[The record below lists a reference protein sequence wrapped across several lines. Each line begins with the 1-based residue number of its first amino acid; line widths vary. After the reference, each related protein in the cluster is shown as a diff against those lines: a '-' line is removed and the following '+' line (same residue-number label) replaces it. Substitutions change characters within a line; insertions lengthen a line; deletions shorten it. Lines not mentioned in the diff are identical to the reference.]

1 MSQGNM
7 STSAK
12 PNTNPVVPDELK
24 DSVSISSIDF
34 MIDALG
40 QVLSPVL
47 SPIANLARS
56 NSVWPM
62 TFGTSC
68 CAIEMISVGMSAFDI
83 SRFGSEV
90 FRATPRQA
98 DMIITAGTITRK
110 MAPALITLY
119 EQMPEPKYVIAMGAC
134 TITGGMF
141 NDSYSVVQ
149 GVDRIIPVDVF
160 LPGCPPRPE
169 GILDALLKLQQKI
182 RTENYAERRKKLY
195 AQTSVRK
202 VDYDT
207 GRPLEDLIG
216 VVKEDTNAALS
227 SGQEA
232 LGDEAKGISPK
243 AEEAKTVATKPVA
256 PKVEVAKPEA
266 AKPEVTTPEVKKVE
280 NTKDEAAE
288 KADDKSV

>member
-1 MSQGNM
+1 V
-7 STSAK
+7 
-12 PNTNPVVPDELK
+12 PNPVKASPLPVSEPVPAELAE
-24 DSVSISSIDF
+24 SVTLTSLETAIEF
-34 MIDALG
+34 
-40 QVLSPVL
+40 LSRFL
-47 SPIANLARS
+47 DPIANLARS
-56 NSVWPM
+56 NSVWPL

-68 CAIEMISVGMSAFDI
+68 CAIEMMSVGMSKFDI

-119 EQMPEPKYVIAMGAC
+119 EQLPEPKYVIAMGAC

-149 GVDRIIPVDVF
+149 GVDRIIPVDIY

-182 RTENYAERRKKLY
+182 RTETYRDRLAKKN
-195 AQTSVRK
+195 AQVSVRL

-207 GRPLEDLIG
+207 GRPLEDLINEA
-216 VVKEDTNAALS
+216 KLDTA
-227 SGQEA
+227 EA
-232 LGDEAKGISPK
+232 L
-243 AEEAKTVATKPVA
+243 
-256 PKVEVAKPEA
+256 KVSEA
-266 AKPEVTTPEVKKVE
+266 AKVE
-280 NTKDEAAE
+280 SPAPAPQ
-288 KADDKSV
+288 

>member
-1 MSQGNM
+1 MTEG
-7 STSAK
+7 SA
-12 PNTNPVVPDELK
+12 PTHDEVPDELR
-24 DSVSISSIDF
+24 DTVTLTSLDR
-34 MIDALG
+34 MIEAMGDI
-40 QVLSPVL
+40 LSPLV
-47 SPIANLARS
+47 SPIANAARS
-56 NSVWPM
+56 NSVWPL

-68 CAIEMISVGMSAFDI
+68 CAIEMMSCGMSKFDM

-134 TITGGMF
+134 TVTGGMF

-149 GVDRIIPVDVF
+149 GVDRIIPVDVY

-182 RTENYAERRKKLY
+182 RTESYAARKKKRY
-195 AQTSVRK
+195 KQNAVCY

-207 GRPLEDLIG
+207 GRPLSDLI
-216 VVKEDTNAALS
+216 
-227 SGQEA
+227 
-232 LGDEAKGISPK
+232 DEAKFETSLVLDPLQSLEGHK
-243 AEEAKTVATKPVA
+243 
-256 PKVEVAKPEA
+256 
-266 AKPEVTTPEVKKVE
+266 
-280 NTKDEAAE
+280 E
-288 KADDKSV
+288 K

>member
-1 MSQGNM
+1 MAQHKVNYFQDNGAAIKL
-7 STSAK
+7 T
-12 PNTNPVVPDELK
+12 T
-24 DSVSISSIDF
+24 IDKLVNF
-34 MIDALG
+34 G
-40 QVLSPVL
+40 
-47 SPIANLARS
+47 RS
-56 NSVWPM
+56 NSLWPM
-62 TFGTSC
+62 TYGLAC
-68 CAIEMISVGMSAFDI
+68 CAIEMMSVGMSAFDI

-98 DMIITAGTITRK
+98 DMILTAGTITRK

-149 GVDRIIPVDVF
+149 GVDRIIPVDVY

-182 RTENYAERRKKLY
+182 RTENYVERRKKMY

-207 GRPLEDLIG
+207 GRCLEDLLG
-216 VVKEDTNAALS
+216 VVHEDTAAAL
-227 SGQEA
+227 
-232 LGDEAKGISPK
+232 AK
-243 AEEAKTVATKPVA
+243 A
-256 PKVEVAKPEA
+256 PDS
-266 AKPEVTTPEVKKVE
+266 
-280 NTKDEAAE
+280 NT
-288 KADDKSV
+288 

>member
-1 MSQGNM
+1 M
-7 STSAK
+7 
-12 PNTNPVVPDELK
+12 PDTNENNQPQNQLSSLEDQRAAYVPPELK
-24 DSVSISSIDF
+24 DTVTLANLDGVVE
-34 MIDALG
+34 ALSKI
-40 QVLSPVL
+40 VD
-47 SPIANLARS
+47 PIANWARS
-56 NSVWPM
+56 NSVWPL

-68 CAIEMISVGMSAFDI
+68 CAIEMMSVGMSAFDI

-119 EQMPEPKYVIAMGAC
+119 EQLPEPKYVIAMGAC

-149 GVDRIIPVDVF
+149 GVDRIIPVDVY

-182 RTENYAERRKKLY
+182 RTESYVARRQRSY
-195 AQTSVRK
+195 NQRAVRY

-207 GRPLEDLIG
+207 GLCVEDL
-216 VVKEDTNAALS
+216 KAL
-227 SGQEA
+227 A
-232 LGDEAKGISPK
+232 DEAKDIAS
-243 AEEAKTVATKPVA
+243 
-256 PKVEVAKPEA
+256 
-266 AKPEVTTPEVKKVE
+266 
-280 NTKDEAAE
+280 
-288 KADDKSV
+288 S